1 LPAWQGARET
11 VERAIFSI
19 VLLGLYGF
27 AVRGIFCRGADK
39 ACLWL
44 LLGTSLYL
52 LAVTGAA
59 AEPGGNSRYR
69 LPVMPAVCILAA
81 AGLPRAKT
89 GARRKSAGLKAEAR

>member
-1 LPAWQGARET
+1 LAQSAVPALSART
-11 VERAIFSI
+11 RGRST
-19 VLLGLYGF
+19 
-27 AVRGIFCRGADK
+27 VRGIFCRGADK

-89 GARRKSAGLKAEAR
+89 GVRRKSAGLNAEAL